1 MKFAICFV
9 SMCALW
15 LQFSVEAFAQD
26 DRPANRVA
34 DAIYDVGN
42 TFVIIP
48 GVESTAKHVQNAVEA
63 ITDSKIDIDEAIKRS
78 FPESMSLDKPTVIY
92 NFDVGGR
99 GSFQMRFDN
108 VDLISRLASD
118 PAFFI
123 CTN

>member
-1 MKFAICFV
+1 
-9 SMCALW
+9 MCALW

-34 DAIYDVGN
+34 DAIYDVGD

-48 GVESTAKHVQNAVEA
+48 GVESTAKHVQNAVDA
-63 ITDSKIDIDEAIKRS
+63 ITDSNIDIDEAIKRS

-118 PAFFI
+118 SAFFI